1 MRVDA
6 NEIHRSAV
14 YYLISTVTPINH
26 ELKAKLDTYGSVF
39 VVGLS
44 LGVVSLVR
52 LVLGWVQ

>member
-26 ELKAKLDTYGSVF
+26 ELKAKLDTYGSVI

-52 LVLGWVQ
+52 LVLGWGQ